1 MARQTEAPGVALRS
15 LRQMS
20 GMTLKEVAFAADTSI
35 SYLSKVER
43 GEFAPSQEYV
53 AKVAFVISRSML
65 PAPVKAKAA

>member
-1 MARQTEAPGVALRS
+1 
-15 LRQMS
+15 
-20 GMTLKEVAFAADTSI
+20 MTLKEVAFAADTSI